1 MPHECSRFY
10 KSVQRRNNFSQ
21 CQIAEGSF
29 IVTIFL
35 YIKKVILM
43 CEVHSQMFRLHFINS
58 CIETECE
65 VESSRI
71 LGEQPWPTKK
81 LG

>member
-1 MPHECSRFY
+1 MSHECSRFY

-43 CEVHSQMFRLHFINS
+43 CVVHSQKFRPHFINS

-65 VESSRI
+65 VESSI
-71 LGEQPWPTKK
+71 LGEPPWPTKK
-81 LG
+81 LD

>member
-10 KSVQRRNNFSQ
+10 KSVQRRDNFSQ

-65 VESSRI
+65 VESPRI
-71 LGEQPWPTKK
+71 LGEPPWPTKK